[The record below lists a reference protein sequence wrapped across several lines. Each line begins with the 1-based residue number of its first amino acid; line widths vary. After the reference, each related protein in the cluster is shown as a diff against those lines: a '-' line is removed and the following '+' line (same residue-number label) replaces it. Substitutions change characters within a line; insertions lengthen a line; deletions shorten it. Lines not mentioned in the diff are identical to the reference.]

1 VKDLQAHLAQIR
13 SDAAECILLATL
25 TTDEKSEMFVKM
37 AEHLNGL
44 AVEIEKTI
52 AGTGTGLL
60 PEPTAR
66 NPGAADRHHPIAR
79 NATALDRQEIATSNV
94 PAITV
99 SVDET
104 KKRRRIF
111 ALALIITA
119 SAGAFLWTNGYVDL
133 AKNQIE
139 QFLLPTIDQTKSDA
153 QPQPPSSAKQGQR
166 EAISE
171 QLKALGSRIEHLE
184 SELEKFKNAQSI
196 RQTNDV
202 SEETKPASEPPPS
215 LSSEENPR
223 PPAEDQ
229 TFTVQNPTKRPDSS
243 ITGAVGQTV
252 VPAGELGGPKS
263 GPLSCERFR
272 SYDPTSKTYVT
283 FDGHRRSCR

>member
-1 VKDLQAHLAQIR
+1 MAQ
-13 SDAAECILLATL
+13 
-25 TTDEKSEMFVKM
+25 
-37 AEHLNGL
+37 HLNGL
-44 AVEIEKTI
+44 AVENEKTI